1 MDVTE
6 RLQALVETASDIIT
20 VYHEN
25 MGSKKITMQLRDV
38 MANNIIL
45 LESMM
50 HDAKNLALFD
60 QEDPEIN
67 RMSNDL
73 FVVFNEAIMEN
84 IKIFH
89 YLFNI
94 T

>member
-1 MDVTE
+1 MNVTE
-6 RLQALVETASDIIT
+6 RLQALVETANDIIT
-20 VYHEN
+20 VYHQN
-25 MGSKKITMQLRDV
+25 MGNKNITAQLRNVLAD
-38 MANNIIL
+38 NILL

-50 HDAKNLALFD
+50 HDANNLALFD
-60 QEDPEIN
+60 QTDPDIIKL
-67 RMSNDL
+67 SDDL

-89 YLFNI
+89 YLFKI

>member
-6 RLQALVETASDIIT
+6 RLQALVETANDIIT
-20 VYHEN
+20 VYHQH
-25 MGSKKITMQLRDV
+25 MGSKKITAQLRNV
-38 MANNIIL
+38 MADNIIL

-50 HDAKNLALFD
+50 HDASNLALFD
-60 QEDPEIN
+60 QEDTEIVKL
-67 RMSNDL
+67 SEDL

-89 YLFNI
+89 YLFSI

>member
-6 RLQALVETASDIIT
+6 RLQALVETANDIIT
-20 VYHEN
+20 VYHEH
-25 MGSKKITMQLRDV
+25 MGSKKITAQLRNVLAD
-38 MANNIIL
+38 NIIL
-45 LESMM
+45 LESMT
-50 HDAKNLALFD
+50 HDANNLALFN
-60 QEDPEIN
+60 QEDPEIIKL
-67 RMSNDL
+67 SDDL